1 MQGRKL
7 LHGGDYNPEQW
18 LDRPDILAQDI
29 ELMKKARVNTV
40 TLGVFSWSVLE
51 PEEGVFNLDWL
62 ADIIHNL
69 YANGIRTILATPSAA
84 RPAWLAHKYP
94 EVRRV
99 RADRVRELY
108 NRRQNYCYTSPIYH
122 EKVRIIDQK
131 LAQRFGDD
139 PCVRRSSAAGCR
151 HGTGRWRH

>member
-29 ELMKKARVNTV
+29 ELMKKPCQYRDAG
-40 TLGVFSWSVLE
+40 GVFMVVLE

-69 YANGIRTILATPSAA
+69 YTNGIRTILATPSAA

-108 NRRQNYCYTSPIYH
+108 NRRQNYCYTSPLYRD
-122 EKVRIIDQK
+122 KCAVSTK
-131 LAQRFGDD
+131 AG
-139 PCVRRSSAAGCR
+139 AALR
-151 HGTGRWRH
+151 Q